1 MIMGRLD
8 KATLLKSEKKGLA
21 TVRMYAESGMA
32 YIVKPRVGRGQR
44 VETMSRDAEDNQRI
58 AAHRNRRNLILLA
71 RKNRPTHFV
80 GLTFSKPTEPRE
92 ALSAWLELAG
102 RWRKRFRG
110 FYVRVGEVSDEE
122 NLHFHVLCS
131 QEVAE
136 YLQVNWIHGW
146 VKSQKVPFQDLG
158 SICSYMSKD
167 FANSNRPFQ
176 RRYVASKGAK
186 PKFEELHY
194 DTMEDALDGVA
205 DMSQHLPDDLDIS
218 LSQTPFG
225 EFGEVAW
232 NPIVDR

>member
-1 MIMGRLD
+1 MGRLD

-44 VETMSRDAEDNQRI
+44 VERVSRDEEDNQRI

-80 GLTFSKPTEPRE
+80 TLTFSKPTEPRE
-92 ALSAWLELAG
+92 AVSAWHELAG

-110 FYVRVGEVSDEE
+110 FYVRVGEVSDEK

-131 QEVAE
+131 QDVAE
-136 YLQVNWIHGW
+136 YLQVYWLHGF
-146 VKSQKVPFQDLG
+146 VDSRRVHFSDLA
-158 SICSYMSKD
+158 SICSYMAKD
-167 FANSNRPFQ
+167 FGNSNRPFQ

-186 PKFEELHY
+186 PKFEELLY
-194 DTMEDALDGVA
+194 DTMNDALDGVA
-205 DMSQHLPDDLDIS
+205 EMSQDARSALDVS
-218 LSQTPFG
+218 LTQTAFG
-225 EFGEVAW
+225 EFGEVTW
-232 NPIVDR
+232 HPTIGSQ

>member
-8 KATLLKSEKKGLA
+8 KATLLKSEKKGIA

-44 VETMSRDAEDNQRI
+44 VEKVSRDAEDNQRI

-110 FYVRVGEVSDEE
+110 FYVRVGEVSDEK

-131 QEVAE
+131 QDVAE
-136 YLQVNWIHGW
+136 YLQVHWTHGF
-146 VKSQKVPFQDLG
+146 VDSQKVYFSDLG
-158 SICSYMSKD
+158 RICSYMAKD
-167 FANSNRPFQ
+167 FGDSNRPFQ

-186 PKFEELHY
+186 PKFEEMHY
-194 DTMEDALDGVA
+194 ETMNEALEGVA
-205 DMSQHLPDDLDIS
+205 DLSQDACSTLEIS
-218 LSQTPFG
+218 LTQSAFG
-225 EFGEVAW
+225 EFGEVTW
-232 NPIVDR
+232 HPLQR